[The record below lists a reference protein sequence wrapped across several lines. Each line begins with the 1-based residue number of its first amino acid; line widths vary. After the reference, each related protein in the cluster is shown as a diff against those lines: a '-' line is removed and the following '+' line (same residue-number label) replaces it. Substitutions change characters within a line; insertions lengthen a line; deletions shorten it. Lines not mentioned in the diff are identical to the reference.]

1 MPQGE
6 LIMVLVV
13 LVAVPVASG
22 PSSPVSVWYILT
34 LTVSKWL
41 ELHSAK

>member
-6 LIMVLVV
+6 LIMVLIV

-22 PSSPVSVWYILT
+22 PSSPVSIWYLLT
-34 LTVSKWL
+34 LTVS
-41 ELHSAK
+41 E